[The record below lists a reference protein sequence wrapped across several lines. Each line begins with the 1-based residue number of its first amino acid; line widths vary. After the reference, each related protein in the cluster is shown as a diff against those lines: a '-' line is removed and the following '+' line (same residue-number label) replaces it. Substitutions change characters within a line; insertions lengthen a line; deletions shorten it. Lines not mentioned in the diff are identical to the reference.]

1 MSENLRVAD
10 ERLNRTQERNDPT
23 PGCLCR
29 AYRRYVHIFGELFKI
44 RPVFIEVMGLQ
55 VAVRRRQ
62 RVQAVI
68 SKHDGLG
75 VPEFRENLRFE
86 GWAHLAA
93 VAFGRA

>member
-55 VAVRRRQ
+55 VAVRRR
-62 RVQAVI
+62 
-68 SKHDGLG
+68 L
-75 VPEFRENLRFE
+75 REDLRFE
-86 GWAHLAA
+86 GWVHLAA